1 MFLDQGWNLHTD
13 FKHYVRQILVYGDFF
28 VRNLDAS
35 VGGAPPVPVAFTEE
49 VFSFLNRMVPFLS
62 P

>member
-1 MFLDQGWNLHTD
+1 MFLDQSWNLHTE

-35 VGGAPPVPVAFTEE
+35 VRGAPPVPVAFTEE
-49 VFSFLNRMVPFLS
+49 FFSFLNRMVPFLS